1 MPVID
6 NQAVQNFALP
16 GLNHRTFAGPEHGLK
31 NLEVWGQVIDAGAG
45 TPVHRHACE
54 EAIVVLEGSGTLT
67 INGEESQFGPNSTL
81 IIPADA
87 VHQIVNSGTSRMV
100 LVAALS
106 MAPVAVRHADNQA
119 MPLPWQA
126 GKCA

>member
-6 NQAVQNFALP
+6 NTSVKTFSLP
-16 GLNHRTFAGPEHGLK
+16 GLNHQTFAGPEHGLK
-31 NLEVWGQVIDAGAG
+31 NLEVWGQVIEAGAG

-54 EAIVVLEGSGTLT
+54 EAIVVLEGFGTLT
-67 INGEESQFGPNSTL
+67 VNGQESRFGPNSTL

-87 VHQIVNSGTSRMV
+87 VHQIVNSGTARMV
-100 LVAALS
+100 IVAALS
-106 MAPVAVRHADNQA
+106 MAPVQVRHADNQA

-126 GKCA
+126 G

>member
-6 NQAVQNFALP
+6 NQAVKNFALP

-54 EAIVVLEGSGTLT
+54 EAIVILEGSGTLT

-87 VHQIVNSGTSRMV
+87 VHQIVNSGTTPMV
-100 LVAALS
+100 IVAALS

-119 MPLPWQA
+119 MLLPWQA
-126 GKCA
+126 G

>member
-6 NQAVQNFALP
+6 NQAVKNFALP

-54 EAIVVLEGSGTLT
+54 EAIVILEGSGTLT
-67 INGEESQFGPNSTL
+67 INGEATRFGPNSTL

-87 VHQIVNSGTSRMV
+87 VHQIVNSGTTPMV
-100 LVAALS
+100 IVAALS

-126 GKCA
+126 G